1 MISFAMRR
9 VLIAAPTLFIIITL
23 SFFLMHWAPGGPFDA
38 EASLEPEVIAN
49 LQAAYDLD
57 KPVAIQYG
65 LYLGKVLRGD
75 FGPSIVYIDRTVSEL
90 LAIGLPVSLRLGLS
104 AMLLAI
110 LIGGSFG
117 ILAALRKNSS
127 ADYAVMS
134 MAMTGIAV
142 PSFVMAPLMSLIF
155 GVILKILPV
164 ATLEPRG
171 SLAEAIPAL
180 APITP
185 YIMPVIALALPQI
198 AILARLTRG
207 SMIETLRQN
216 YIRTARAKGLAS
228 RNVVWAHALKAAA
241 LPVVSYLGPA
251 VASVVTGSIVIE
263 QIFQLPGMGRFF
275 IQGALNR
282 DYPLVLG
289 IVIVYAV
296 GVIILNMIVDLLY
309 GVLDPKVKRHA

>member
-1 MISFAMRR
+1 MTSFALRR
-9 VLIAAPTLFIIITL
+9 LLIAAPTLFIIITL

-75 FGPSIVYIDRTVSEL
+75 FGPSIVYIDRTVTEL

-117 ILAALRKNSS
+117 ILAALKKNSS

-296 GVIILNMIVDLLY
+296 AVIILNMIVDLLY

>member
-1 MISFAMRR
+1 MTGYALRR
-9 VLIAAPTLFIIITL
+9 LLVAAPTLFLIISL
-23 SFFLMHWAPGGPFDA
+23 SFFLMHLAPGGPFDA
-38 EASLEPEVIAN
+38 DASLEPEVIAN

-57 KPVAIQYG
+57 KPVVVQYG
-65 LYLGKVLRGD
+65 LYLGKVAQGD
-75 FGPSIVYIDRTVSEL
+75 FGPSIIYVDRTVTEL
-90 LAIGLPVSLRLGLS
+90 LSIGLPVSLKLGLS
-104 AMLLAI
+104 AMVLAI
-110 LIGGSFG
+110 LIGGSLG
-117 ILAALRKNSS
+117 VLAALRQNTS

-171 SLAEAIPAL
+171 SLAEALPTL
-180 APITP
+180 APLTP

-207 SMIETLRQN
+207 AMIETLRQN
-216 YIRTARAKGLAS
+216 YIRTARAKGLATS
-228 RNVVWAHALKAAA
+228 NVVWTHAMKAAA

-296 GVIILNMIVDLLY
+296 AVIILNLIVDLLY
-309 GVLDPKVKRHA
+309 GLLDPKVKVET

>member
-1 MISFAMRR
+1 MTSFALRR

-75 FGPSIVYIDRTVSEL
+75 FGPSIVYIDRTVTEL

-228 RNVVWAHALKAAA
+228 RNVVWTHALKAAA

-296 GVIILNMIVDLLY
+296 AVIILNMIVDLLY